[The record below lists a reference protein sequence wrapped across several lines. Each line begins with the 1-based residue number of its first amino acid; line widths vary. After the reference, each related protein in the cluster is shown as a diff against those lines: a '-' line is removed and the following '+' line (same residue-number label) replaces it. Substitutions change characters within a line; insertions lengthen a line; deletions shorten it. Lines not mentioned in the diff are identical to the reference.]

1 MMQVIVAIL
10 LIALGMGVDAMYT
23 IIRRTAEKEA
33 YESGY
38 RQAAN
43 VAYSK
48 QNAVLEYAESQYS
61 LFPKWSGY
69 QPKHQAADKPKN
81 VVSPEFVERLH
92 STGRATE
99 RIS

>member
-1 MMQVIVAIL
+1 MMQVFVAIL

-23 IIRRTAEKEA
+23 VMRRKAEKEA
-33 YESGY
+33 YDFGY

-48 QNAVLEYAESQYS
+48 QNAVLEYAEGQYD
-61 LFPKWSGY
+61 LAPKY
-69 QPKHQAADKPKN
+69 LPKHQADKPKYS
-81 VVSPEFVERLH
+81 VSPEFVERLH

>member
-1 MMQVIVAIL
+1 MQVFVAII

-23 IIRRTAEKEA
+23 VMRRKAEKEA
-33 YESGY
+33 YDFGY

-48 QNAVLEYAESQYS
+48 QNAVLEYAEGQCHLY
-61 LFPKWSGY
+61 PKY
-69 QPKHQAADKPKN
+69 QPKHQAEEKPKYS
-81 VVSPEFVERLH
+81 VSPEFVERLH
-92 STGRATE
+92 STGRAVE